1 MRLDYFYKI
10 MKKLIVSRKQEQLV
24 LKQLQ
29 DEPTAQFLAVYG
41 RRRVGKTFLIREYFE
56 DGFAFMHTAVSPME
70 LKEKDQKL
78 LYRVQLDEFA
88 ASLSKYGCTDTTP
101 IKNWF
106 DAFHRLETLLDSRRK
121 TKKKM
126 VVFID
131 ELPWL
136 DTPRSG
142 FLSAFEHFWNG
153 WGAGKHNLLLI
164 VCGSATTWMLDNLI
178 NSKGGLYGRT
188 TREMHIHPFTL
199 AETET
204 YFRHRGVTM
213 DRYDLVQ
220 TYMVLGGVAYY
231 MSYFKPGN
239 SLAQNID
246 ELFFAENGFLQ
257 NEYDR
262 LFTSLFAD
270 NNQYRKIVELLS
282 RNRYGLQREAIA
294 EGTGIAIGGTLSKM
308 LKALVKSDLVTTY
321 YNFGESKHNLYYKLT
336 DMFCLFY
343 LGFVLKNPTNNR
355 TFWYDNQNSPKLNA
369 WRGLAFEDVCFVH
382 QQQIRAA
389 LGISGV
395 HSEIYPW
402 HLSADGKTKGAQID
416 MIIERADRVVNL
428 CEMKFTQNEFAIDK
442 AYDEK
447 LRDRLGTLSRM
458 IGKKNLQPTLVT
470 TYGLKKNIY
479 SNRIQRLITMDDLF
493 KA

>member
-1 MRLDYFYKI
+1 M
-10 MKKLIVSRKQEQLV
+10 QE
-24 LKQLQ
+24 
-29 DEPTAQFLAVYG
+29 EPTAQFLAVYG

-56 DGFAFMHTAVSPME
+56 DSFAFMHTAVSPME

-78 LYRVQLDEFA
+78 LYRIQLDEFS

-101 IKNWF
+101 IKSWF

-153 WGAGKHNLLLI
+153 WSAGKHNLLLI

-199 AETET
+199 AETEA

-213 DRYDLVQ
+213 DRY
-220 TYMVLGGVAYY
+220 
-231 MSYFKPGN
+231 
-239 SLAQNID
+239 
-246 ELFFAENGFLQ
+246 
-257 NEYDR
+257 
-262 LFTSLFAD
+262 
-270 NNQYRKIVELLS
+270 
-282 RNRYGLQREAIA
+282 GLQRETIA
-294 EGTGIAIGGTLSKM
+294 EGIGIAIGGTLSKM

-336 DMFCLFY
+336 YMFCLFY
-343 LGFVLKNPTNNR
+343 LGFVLKNPTNSR

-382 QQQIRAA
+382 QQQIRSA
-389 LGISGV
+389 LGIRGV

-402 HLSADGKTKGAQID
+402 HLSADDKTKGAQID

-458 IGKKNLQPTLVT
+458 IGKKNPQLTLVT
-470 TYGLKKNIY
+470 TYGLKKSMY
-479 SNRIQRLITMDDLF
+479 SNRIHRLITMENLF
-493 KA
+493 KD